1 MAAIDKTYLYKWE
14 DYVKL
19 RDWCKSVGT
28 IVDDYGNTLTPL
40 NWLWENNEDDFNKV
54 IARQIK
60 DCKERYQRGE
70 CKYLVDE
77 GYITQEEYDN
87 WDVMKHIW
95 GIPVWNTSTE
105 LDVWLIRNCPL
116 DFIQDRLKEQYG
128 GGWSK
133 QAFTAHNDDSMYE
146 QIKNRTSPYDT
157 YQRNG
162 LGKNIKVNKDV
173 FRIYSGSTSKYHCHC
188 DAEVVFPDG
197 TFGNYMIDGDYWRHD
212 DELKNSDCGS
222 SSSHAHIAGR
232 PKFKTLY
239 RRLQKWDLPKGTK
252 VTFSFWA
259 SHKHLKHRFYDEFVV
274 TIGEKRK
281 R

>member
-1 MAAIDKTYLYKWE
+1 MAAIDKTYLYRWE
-14 DYVKL
+14 DYERL

-40 NWLWENNEDDFNKV
+40 NWLWENDKDNFNDV

-60 DCKERYQRGE
+60 DCKERYQRGKY
-70 CKYLVDE
+70 KYLIDE
-77 GYITQEEYDN
+77 GYITKEEYDN
-87 WDVMKHIW
+87 WDAMKHIW

-133 QAFTAHNDDSMYE
+133 QAFTNHNDPSMYD
-146 QIKNRTSPYDT
+146 QIKARISPYDT
-157 YQRNG
+157 YKRNG
-162 LGKNIKVNKDV
+162 LGNNIRVNKRVFPVYSLNNRRWTQYDV
-173 FRIYSGSTSKYHCHC
+173 SV
-188 DAEVVFPDG
+188 DFPDG
-197 TFGNYMIDGDYWRHD
+197 SCGWYNADYDYWRSTD
-212 DELKNSDCGS
+212 DLTNIGGS
-222 SSSHAHIAGR
+222 SCSHCIIKGT

-239 RRLQKWDLPKGTK
+239 RRLQKWDLPKGAV
-252 VTFSFWA
+252 VTFDFWA
-259 SHKHLKHRFYDEFVV
+259 AHKTEGYRYHDRFKVV
-274 TIGEKRK
+274 IKKRRK

>member
-19 RDWCKSVGT
+19 RDWCQSVGT
-28 IVDDYGNTLTPL
+28 IVDDYGNTITPL
-40 NWLWENNEDDFNKV
+40 NWLWENDEDDFNEV
-54 IARQIK
+54 ITRQIK
-60 DCKERYQRGE
+60 ECKERYQRGE
-70 CKYLVDE
+70 YKRLVDE

-105 LDVWLIRNCPL
+105 LDVWLIRNCPI

-146 QIKNRTSPYDT
+146 QVKNRTSPYDT

-162 LGKNIKVNKDV
+162 LGKNIRVNKNV
-173 FRIYSGSTSKYHCHC
+173 FPIYSGNNRYWTHFDVSV
-188 DAEVVFPDG
+188 EFPDG
-197 TFGNYMIDGDYWRHD
+197 RYGWYKEEYDYWKSD
-212 DELKNSDCGS
+212 DELANSGGS
-222 SSSHAHIAGR
+222 SSSHCMIKGK

-239 RRLQKWDLPKGTK
+239 RRLQKWDLPKGTI
-252 VTFSFWA
+252 VTFCFWA
-259 SHKHLKHRFYDEFVV
+259 TRKTEGYRYHDSFKVV
-274 TIGEKRK
+274 IKERRK

>member
-1 MAAIDKTYLYKWE
+1 MAAIDKTYLYRWE

-40 NWLWENNEDDFNKV
+40 NWLWENDEDNFNEV
-54 IARQIK
+54 ITRQIK
-60 DCKERYQRGE
+60 DCEERYQRGE
-70 CKYLVDE
+70 CKYLVVE

-116 DFIQDRLKEQYG
+116 DFIQERLREQYG

-133 QAFTAHNDDSMYE
+133 EVFTSHNDDNMYD
-146 QIKNRTSPYDT
+146 QIKNHTSPYDT
-157 YQRNG
+157 YERNG
-162 LGKNIKVNKDV
+162 LGKNIRVNKKVFPIYLRNNRRWTELDV
-173 FRIYSGSTSKYHCHC
+173 SVK
-188 DAEVVFPDG
+188 FPDG
-197 TFGNYMIDGDYWRHD
+197 SYGWYKEKNDYWKSD
-212 DELKNSDCGS
+212 DELANSGGNGC
-222 SSSHAHIAGR
+222 SHCMIKGN

-239 RRLQKWDLPKGTK
+239 RRLQKWDLPKGTV
-252 VTFSFWA
+252 VTFDFWA
-259 SHKHLKHRFYDEFVV
+259 THKTVGYRYHDRFKVV
-274 TIGEKRK
+274 IKERRK